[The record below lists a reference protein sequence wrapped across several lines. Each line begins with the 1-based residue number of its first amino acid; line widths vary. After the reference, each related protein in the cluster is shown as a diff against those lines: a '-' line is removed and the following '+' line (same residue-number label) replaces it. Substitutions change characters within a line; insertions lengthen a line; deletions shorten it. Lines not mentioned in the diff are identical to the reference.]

1 MTTGD
6 VESKLGQSLDDL
18 IKSQKKVRDDR
29 GVSGRRR
36 YVAPPEHA
44 LPLPLVVP
52 PPPPISPP
60 SPPSP
65 HALPRPHRQAAP
77 KKKKTPS
84 KGVKP
89 PPKSKPKAGKKAATT
104 TPKAKKGVAIKVK
117 KVKTPVSVKG
127 GVKKGKGKATPMA
140 IDSTPSASRRAQRTA
155 VGGKTKVLYTLVG
168 GKGKGKSGGGTSG
181 GGGGG
186 SGRAQNGQRKF
197 AVKGETG
204 HSINGR
210 FEKIAHERS
219 KGPRIA
225 GKGTTNKF
233 GVYMPF

>member
-1 MTTGD
+1 M
-6 VESKLGQSLDDL
+6 
-18 IKSQKKVRDDR
+18 
-29 GVSGRRR
+29 
-36 YVAPPEHA
+36 
-44 LPLPLVVP
+44 
-52 PPPPISPP
+52 
-60 SPPSP
+60 
-65 HALPRPHRQAAP
+65 
-77 KKKKTPS
+77 
-84 KGVKP
+84 
-89 PPKSKPKAGKKAATT
+89 
-104 TPKAKKGVAIKVK
+104 
-117 KVKTPVSVKG
+117 
-127 GVKKGKGKATPMA
+127 KKGKGKATPMA

-168 GKGKGKSGGGTSG
+168 GKGKSGGGGTSG

-186 SGRAQNGQRKF
+186 GGRAQNGPRKF

-210 FEKIAHERS
+210 FEKIAQERS